1 MLIFY
6 QIIMALAAIVGIY
19 LSLKVEQ
26 RFLKYIVALLAVG
39 IIVSFFSMANITVYY
54 LGLLLMVFYALLA
67 KGLFASKRGIII
79 AITLSAFVHGL
90 FAIMMLPG
98 VFELK
103 LLQVVPLAL
112 YLLVVI
118 PKRNLYK
125 AELGILTIIAAEAFI
140 TALSLIIQLIEGN
153 G

>member
-26 RFLKYIVALLAVG
+26 RFLKYIVTLLAVG

-54 LGLLLMVFYALLA
+54 LGLLLMLFYALLA
-67 KGLFASKRGIII
+67 KGLSASKKAIII
-79 AITLSAFVHGL
+79 GITLPAFVHGI
-90 FAIMMLPG
+90 FAIMMLLG

-125 AELGILTIIAAEAFI
+125 AELGILTITAAEAFI
-140 TALSLIIQLIEGN
+140 TVLSLIIQMIEGN

>member
-6 QIIMALAAIVGIY
+6 QIIMALAAIVGFY
-19 LSLKVEQ
+19 LSLKVEN
-26 RFLKYIVALLAVG
+26 RFLKYIVALLVVG

-54 LGLLLMVFYALLA
+54 LGLLLMLFYALLA
-67 KGLFASKRGIII
+67 KGLSASKRAIII
-79 AITLSAFVHGL
+79 AITLPAFVHGM
-90 FAIMMLPG
+90 FVVMTLPG
-98 VFELK
+98 LFELK

-112 YLLVVI
+112 YLMVVL

-140 TALSLIIQLIEGN
+140 TILSLIIQMVEGN